1 MLKMY
6 YLLNKLSLFHIVFYF
21 EIITEG

>member
-6 YLLNKLSLFHIVFYF
+6 YLLKSKLLTNAQQTGSAKV
-21 EIITEG
+21 